1 MQTRHHLSWMHYLR
15 SGHYAAATVA
25 AVDTA
30 STVPAVAKATTL
42 LSIAKLSAKLAQSS
56 DVVQSSSSSSSGAPR
71 RLFTSST
78 SSAAAVSNLPSQQ
91 VLQGAM
97 TNMHSDLAVLRA
109 QDIVADTLP
118 K

>member
-1 MQTRHHLSWMHYLR
+1 MHYLR

-25 AVDTA
+25 AVNTA
-30 STVPAVAKATTL
+30 SRVPGVAKASTL

-56 DVVQSSSSSSSGAPR
+56 DVVQSSSAAPK
-71 RLFTSST
+71 RLFTSTST
-78 SSAAAVSNLPSQQ
+78 SASVSASSKASVGSLPSQQ
-91 VLQGAM
+91 VLETTM

-109 QDIVADTLP
+109 QEIVADTLP